1 MRSKIKAYYVL
12 IGDYNKYYEMRDSF
26 NLIET
31 KNKIKNKLYE
41 IIFKG
46 TILWKSFVFFFFRIF
61 GYIFNTR

>member
-1 MRSKIKAYYVL
+1 
-12 IGDYNKYYEMRDSF
+12 MRDSF

-46 TILWKSFVFFFFRIF
+46 TILWKSFVIF
-61 GYIFNTR
+61 GYIFNTRKYELYSICITCCLVVPKE